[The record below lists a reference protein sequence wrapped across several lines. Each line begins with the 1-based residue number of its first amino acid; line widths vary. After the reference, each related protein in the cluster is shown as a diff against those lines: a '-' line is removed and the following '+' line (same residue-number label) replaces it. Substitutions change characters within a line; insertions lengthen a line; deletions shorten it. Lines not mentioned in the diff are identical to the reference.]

1 MVPTTQRR
9 SVRLA
14 LTPTLLRAVA
24 AVVHSTLDPT
34 QHRGVRLLA
43 NLSLLLMLGLFATG
57 VGTFLTHQ
65 PDPNWY
71 NYVEGQGVQPFGV
84 PSEGWA
90 AWHGLFADAAFMLV
104 LFGSAWFVYKI
115 SFYVVRFA
123 VAALVIVL
131 FGHVTGSIIRFNVV
145 KLQGK
150 EFQEAGEGYWQLLS
164 GDLEYIVTA
173 RFEMTAVATQLWVI
187 AHVLTLPVLVL
198 GALVS
203 LRQVGRTDPL
213 RSSVSG
219 AARPAD

>member
-1 MVPTTQRR
+1 MVPTTQRG
-9 SVRLA
+9 SLRLA
-14 LTPTLLRAVA
+14 LIQILPRAVEA
-24 AVVHSTLDPT
+24 IVHSTLDPT
-34 QHRGVRLLA
+34 QQRGVRSLA
-43 NLSLLLMLGLFATG
+43 HLSLVLTLGLFATG
-57 VGTFLTHQ
+57 IGTFLTHR

-104 LFGSAWFVYKI
+104 LFGSAWFVYKV

-123 VAALVIVL
+123 AAALVVVL

-150 EFQEAGEGYWQLLS
+150 EFEDAGSGYWQLLS
-164 GDLEYIVTA
+164 GELEYIVTA
-173 RFEMTAVATQLWVI
+173 RFEMTAAVTQLWVI

-203 LRQVGRTDPL
+203 LRQVGRFDPL
-213 RSSVSG
+213 RSAVSG
-219 AARPAD
+219 SDRSGG